1 VVLSHPA
8 QNVVQHHYGF
18 IDVRS
23 LVQHD
28 AFRTLP
34 HRGVADLGARRLG
47 TNLVILVP
55 QAPPKVTEGLVPV
68 RAARPNGG
76 SVGEP
81 HAATLLT
88 SILDIQVRQGVSQPN
103 ADN

>member
-1 VVLSHPA
+1 
-8 QNVVQHHYGF
+8 
-18 IDVRS
+18 
-23 LVQHD
+23 
-28 AFRTLP
+28 
-34 HRGVADLGARRLG
+34 
-47 TNLVILVP
+47 VILVP

>member
-34 HRGVADLGARRLG
+34 IAASLISARDDWER
-47 TNLVILVP
+47 
-55 QAPPKVTEGLVPV
+55 
-68 RAARPNGG
+68 
-76 SVGEP
+76 
-81 HAATLLT
+81 T
-88 SILDIQVRQGVSQPN
+88 S
-103 ADN
+103 